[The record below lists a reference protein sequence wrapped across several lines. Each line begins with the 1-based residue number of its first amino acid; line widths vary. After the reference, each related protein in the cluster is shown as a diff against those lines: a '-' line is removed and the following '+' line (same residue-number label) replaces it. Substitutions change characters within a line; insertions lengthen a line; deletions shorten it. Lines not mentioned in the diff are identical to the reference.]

1 MANQIQVSAISNT
14 GRVRDNN
21 EDNLYVISQYMKQG
35 EQGNFHLSKTVE
47 NNSFI
52 CAVCDGMG
60 GEKSGE
66 QASFEAVNRFNY
78 AVSENS
84 FAGITLQEKIQAIN
98 KYIGETNAA
107 IYNMA
112 ASSFDLKGMGTTFAC
127 LLISQG
133 QAAAMN
139 VGDSRVY
146 LFRNGLLKQLT
157 RDHSE
162 SERLI
167 RLGII
172 TREQA
177 RGHKSRFMLN
187 RHLGMPPE
195 EGILE
200 ADTSEIIQLQ
210 KGDIFLLCSDGLTD
224 MVEDEDIK
232 KIIEESEDSQKGTQQ
247 LINEALK
254 NGGKDNVTVVLVK
267 IQKAGRFAL
276 LPSTDKG
283 KRKDS
288 QKKKI
293 LLACVVILLA
303 ALGAAV
309 AILWGS
315 QSKLASTTGNTNK
328 STNQELSAETAIATS
343 TTKSAQTETTFA
355 ITASPT
361 KATTSVA
368 TKETTSTVLTIQ
380 TKSTTIQHQQLQ

>member
-1 MANQIQVSAISNT
+1 MANMTTQFQISAISDT

-21 EDNLYVISQYMKQG
+21 EDNLYVCNQYMKQG
-35 EQGNFHLSKTVE
+35 EQGGFQLFKDAKG
-47 NNSFI
+47 NSFVS
-52 CAVCDGMG
+52 AVCDGMG

-78 AVSENS
+78 AVNENS
-84 FAGITLQEKIQAIN
+84 FAGITLQEKIHEIN
-98 KYIGETNAA
+98 KYIRETNAA

-112 ASSFDLKGMGTTFAC
+112 VGSFDLKGMGTTFVC
-127 LLISQG
+127 LVISQG

-139 VGDSRVY
+139 VGDSRAY
-146 LFRNGLLKQLT
+146 LFRDGILKQLT

-224 MVEDEDIK
+224 MVEDEYIR
-232 KIIEESEDSQKGTQQ
+232 KIIEESEDSQKGAQQ
-247 LINEALK
+247 LVNEALK

-267 IQKAGRFAL
+267 IQKAGRFAV
-276 LPSTDKG
+276 LPSTDKE
-283 KRKDS
+283 KCKVT

-293 LLACVVILLA
+293 ILACVVVLLA
-303 ALGAAV
+303 ALGV
-309 AILWGS
+309 TIAIIWVN
-315 QSKLASTTGNTNK
+315 QSNLASTTK
-328 STNQELSAETAIATS
+328 ST
-343 TTKSAQTETTFA
+343 QTDTTFA
-355 ITASPT
+355 VAASP
-361 KATTSVA
+361 KIATTSVA
-368 TKETTSTVLTIQ
+368 AKETLQKVLNIQ
-380 TKSTTIQHQQLQ
+380 TKSTTMQHQRLL